1 MPQAGRK
8 PVANGVAA
16 SHLLSA
22 IVHSSTGFISDTSL
36 RKDTSKLPKPGNHQ
50 CNNLNHALTNKYQ
63 CAGWD
68 CLVVLMMVVQL
79 VLVQGDL
86 NWRNSVD
93 SVAVGHALSVLA
105 GIRPLHSI
113 NFNLVLSTP
122 QLPSPV
128 TKAVDHKGLP
138 YPSQHIAASW
148 ENQIGV
154 LVCKTATNACWSKL
168 ALVFWS
174 VLTLELLQVFPL
186 PFSTHSST
194 SWENHQWTSAVGF
207 SIIKFASLFLKM
219 HRRHELESCVCYY
232 WCLQGSRD
240 LINIGSGSLLLVAF
254 WGSGWDFCWS
264 KHLCMP

>member
-1 MPQAGRK
+1 M
-8 PVANGVAA
+8 
-16 SHLLSA
+16 
-22 IVHSSTGFISDTSL
+22 
-36 RKDTSKLPKPGNHQ
+36 
-50 CNNLNHALTNKYQ
+50 
-63 CAGWD
+63 
-68 CLVVLMMVVQL
+68 
-79 VLVQGDL
+79 
-86 NWRNSVD
+86 
-93 SVAVGHALSVLA
+93 
-105 GIRPLHSI
+105 
-113 NFNLVLSTP
+113 
-122 QLPSPV
+122 
-128 TKAVDHKGLP
+128 DHKGLP
-138 YPSQHIAASW
+138 YPFQHIAASW
-148 ENQIGV
+148 ENQIGA

-264 KHLCMP
+264 KHLCMPQTWTKAVDHKGLPYPFQHIAALPQKTKLACWFARQLQMLAAASLLGCSGLLSRWSYPNLLVSFWRSVLDING